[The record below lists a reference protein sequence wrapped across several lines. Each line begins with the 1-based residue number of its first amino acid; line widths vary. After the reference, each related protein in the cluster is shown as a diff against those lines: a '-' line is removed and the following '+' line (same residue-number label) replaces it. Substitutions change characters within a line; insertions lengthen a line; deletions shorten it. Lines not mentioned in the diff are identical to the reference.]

1 MFRKYF
7 KFTRK
12 RVAIFCIL
20 MIGILGLQFFL
31 TGSLVSLQQVTT
43 EAGNSNSAVIGIL
56 PDTEVIRQKFC
67 FDRRVV
73 LNSFSISFGS
83 FKKDKVGDILHIQ
96 VMDGNNDV
104 VYSED
109 VEVKNI
115 TPNAVFNV
123 NMDHAV
129 VIPKGVTCCIRMTCS
144 SEDTPYA
151 LIPTVNTT
159 NRTDPNTYMSTL
171 KMQTHA
177 KSMNIS
183 YSYSYR
189 QLFPMVLFI
198 LEILVLFVII
208 FERMTEYSARYY
220 KRRQKEI
227 RHSKKHKRTT
237 RRSPR
242 NLVKWLL
249 SDPTVLLTIR
259 ILIIIFNPLF
269 LASMLEMMNGTFLTI
284 LPNVWLFTWILLGAV
299 ELLFT
304 ALIGNAGIAMLAMD
318 LILFP
323 IGLANLFI
331 MNVRGTPFL
340 PADFFGVA
348 TATEVA
354 STYTFSLTPA
364 QFVVLPAFAIW
375 CILIYRIRFKRRK
388 RTVPKKLIRF
398 AATLVPG
405 IAVIGILYNTSILPA
420 CGIQDNVWNKVSSCK
435 ANGFYMNYFINF
447 HYLRVSTPSGY
458 SEDKVAEILKD
469 SSSAPSASPET
480 TSVKLEDGKGNT
492 QDMATNA
499 SFKSNTALKGQ
510 KPNIILIMNESL
522 ADFSLI
528 GDMRYNMDPLPFM
541 HSLTKNTI
549 KGRDYV
555 SVFGA
560 GTSNSEFEAMTG
572 NTMAFFPSG
581 CNVYQ
586 QFMHNSTFSLPSYL
600 KEQGYNCKAVHPSSG
615 ANWNRVATY
624 KSMKFDDFI
633 TIDDFKKPEYVRYIS
648 DKESYKKVIELYEK
662 KGDKPLYLFD
672 MTIQNHGGYLTNT
685 NWKTPVYVEGSYYT
699 EAKEYLSATHVSDQ
713 AFQYLINYF
722 SKQTEPTIICMFGDH
737 FPSIETSF
745 YEELLGKSQSD
756 WDLED
761 IQKRYA
767 VPFIMWA
774 NYDIQEEQNAV
785 ISNNY
790 LENMILKQAGLELP
804 LYNQYLEKL
813 SADIPAMNVN
823 GYMDASGKWHNYG
836 SDETDTVK
844 NLLDDYEI
852 LQYGYYSDMDKD
864 KMSELFNMKH

>member
-7 KFTRK
+7 KLTQK
-12 RVAIFCIL
+12 RMAFFAIL
-20 MIGILGLQFFL
+20 MIAIFALQYFL
-31 TGSLVSLQQVTT
+31 VGSLVSLQQVTT

-83 FKKDKVGDILHIQ
+83 FKKNKVGDTLHIQ

-104 VYSED
+104 VFSED
-109 VEVKNI
+109 VDVKDI
-115 TPNAVFNV
+115 TPNAEFVV

-144 SEDTPYA
+144 SENTPYA

-189 QLFPMVLFI
+189 QLFPMVVFV
-198 LEILVLFVII
+198 LEILVLFVIV
-208 FERMTEYSARYY
+208 FERMTEYSTRYY
-220 KRRQKEI
+220 KMRQKELK
-227 RHSKKHKRTT
+227 HSKKHKRTT
-237 RRSPR
+237 RKSPR
-242 NLVKWLL
+242 NFVKWVL
-249 SDPTVLLTIR
+249 SEPKVLLTAR

-284 LPNVWLFTWILLGAV
+284 LPNVWLFTWLLLGAV

-304 ALIGNAGIAMLAMD
+304 ALIGNVGIAMLVMD
-318 LILFP
+318 LLLFP

-340 PADFFGVA
+340 PADILGVA

-375 CILIYRIRFKRRK
+375 CILIFRTRRK
-388 RTVPKKLIRF
+388 GIKRPIPKKLIRF
-398 AATLVPG
+398 SATVVPG
-405 IAVIGILYNTSILPA
+405 IAIIAVLYNTNILPA
-420 CGIQDNVWNKVSSCK
+420 CGIQDNVWNKISSCK
-435 ANGFYMNYFINF
+435 ANGFYMNYFINL

-458 SEDKVAEILKD
+458 SEDKVSDILKEAD
-469 SSSAPSASPET
+469 STRTTTGSDTTAT
-480 TSVKLEDGKGNT
+480 TSVPLTDGKGTT
-492 QDMATNA
+492 QKMATNA
-499 SFKSNTALKGQ
+499 SFTKNTSLNGK

-522 ADFSLI
+522 ADFSLV
-528 GDMRYNMDPLPFM
+528 GDVRYNRDPLSYI

-600 KEQGYNCKAVHPSSG
+600 KEQGYSCKAVHPSSG
-615 ANWNRVATY
+615 ANWNRIATY

-648 DKESYKKVIELYEK
+648 DKESYKKVIELYEN

-713 AFQYLINYF
+713 AFQYLLNYF

-737 FPSIETSF
+737 FPSIETAF
-745 YEELLGKSQSD
+745 YEELLGKPQSE

-767 VPFIMWA
+767 VPFIIWA
-774 NYDIQEEQNAV
+774 NYDIEEEQNAV

-790 LENMILKQAGLELP
+790 LENMLLKQAGIDLP
-804 LYNQYLEKL
+804 RYKVV
-813 SADIPAMNVN
+813 SV
-823 GYMDASGKWHNYG
+823 
-836 SDETDTVK
+836 
-844 NLLDDYEI
+844 EI
-852 LQYGYYSDMDKD
+852 LQYGYYSDMNKD
-864 KMSELFNMKH
+864 KMSELFQMKH